1 MSGAS
6 EEGRLWG
13 SVREMLG
20 SGRKELGA
28 HWSFNLINDPKRLG
42 FVLSR
47 YKFAAKMSSRA
58 GSILELG
65 CSEGIGAPILA
76 EGGAR
81 YLGVD
86 LDEPAIEAAR
96 ANFGRERVEFQAGDF
111 LGQDLGSFD
120 SVVSLDVIEH
130 IHREHEHE
138 FLESVRQNVS
148 PDGMCVIGTP
158 NVTADAYAS
167 PLSRAGH
174 VNLYDSE
181 RLAAAVESVFRV
193 VLSFG
198 INDETVH
205 TGFAPMAHYLVAV
218 GCGRR

>member
-1 MSGAS
+1 MSGS
-6 EEGRLWG
+6 EEGRLWE
-13 SVREMLG
+13 SVTEMLG

-47 YKFAAKMSSRA
+47 YKFA
-58 GSILELG
+58 
-65 CSEGIGAPILA
+65 GAPILA

-96 ANFGRERVEFQAGDF
+96 ANFGREEVGFQAGDF
-111 LGQDLGSFD
+111 LGRDLGSFD

-130 IHREHEHE
+130 IHREHEGE
-138 FLESVRQNVS
+138 FLETVRRNVA
-148 PDGMCVIGTP
+148 PDGICVIGTP
-158 NVTADAYAS
+158 NVTADTYAS
-167 PLSRAGH
+167 PMSKAGH
-174 VNLYDSE
+174 VNLYDAE
-181 RLAAAVESVFRV
+181 RLTAAVGSAFRV

-198 INDETVH
+198 MNDETMH
-205 TGFAPMAHYLVAV
+205 TGYAPMAHYLLAV